1 MSLDPNSVCAD
12 TVQFE
17 AMIQAQLA
25 SQLMHDRARMRQ
37 RELDT
42 EAVQTSDPA
51 VASRALHKA
60 GALKTYTPERVT
72 ANAKLDLLSTA
83 QLTTMLRQQRAIQ
96 SNANLLRSLPD
107 GGAKVHSQVQAIEA
121 QLEARRAQE
130 ESQMQEVERMLDQVN
145 IATPASAADTK
156 AGVTESNEVQQSQSQ
171 QGGGSATTAASSTA
185 AAASTA
191 AASSSTSAAAAAAA
205 VRGPSAASSSS
216 VGRGS
221 AATAVHCAS
230 DVVNARI
237 LRDNSANIESK
248 FRRPPPS
255 VLSAEEAARLMQVKA
270 DDWNA
275 DGMAFG
281 GGGSNA
287 RVQAAAYRE
296 SGAAGAEFEDDEGDF
311 DISDDDFD
319 QVEDEQLSD

>member
-156 AGVTESNEVQQSQSQ
+156 AGVTESIDMQQSQ
-171 QGGGSATTAASSTA
+171 QGGGGAATAASSTA

>member
-1 MSLDPNSVCAD
+1 MCAD
-12 TVQFE
+12 TTQFE

-25 SQLMHDRARMRQ
+25 SQLMHTRARMRQ
-37 RELDT
+37 RELET

-51 VASRALHKA
+51 VASRALHKV

-72 ANAKLDLLSTA
+72 ANANLEALSTA
-83 QLTTMLRQQRAIQ
+83 QLNVMLRQQRAIQ
-96 SNANLLRSLPD
+96 SNALLLRSLPD
-107 GGAKVHSQVQAIEA
+107 GGAKVHTQVRAIEA

-130 ESQMQEVERMLDQVN
+130 ESQMQEVERLLDQVN
-145 IATPASAADTK
+145 IATPASAADTE
-156 AGVTESNEVQQSQSQ
+156 AAVTNSTDAQQSQSQ
-171 QGGGSATTAASSTA
+171 QVGGGAAMAASSSAAATSSAAA
-185 AAASTA
+185 AAAST
-191 AASSSTSAAAAAAA
+191 TSAAAAAAA
-205 VRGPSAASSSS
+205 ARGPSAASSS

-221 AATAVHCAS
+221 AAAAAHCAS

-248 FRRPPPS
+248 FRRAPPS

-275 DGMAFG
+275 DGMSFG
-281 GGGSNA
+281 GGGGGHSRA
-287 RVQAAAYRE
+287 QTAAYRE
-296 SGAAGAEFEDDEGDF
+296 SNAAGADFEDDEEDF

-319 QVEDEQLSD
+319 HVDDDQLSD

>member
-1 MSLDPNSVCAD
+1 MCAD

-107 GGAKVHSQVQAIEA
+107 GGAKVHTQVQAIEA

-156 AGVTESNEVQQSQSQ
+156 AGVTKSTEMQQSQSQ
-171 QGGGSATTAASSTA
+171 QGGGGAATAASSST

-191 AASSSTSAAAAAAA
+191 AASSSTSATAAAAA

-281 GGGSNA
+281 GGGGGSNA

-296 SGAAGAEFEDDEGDF
+296 SGAAGAEFEDDEEDF